1 MTKAEK
7 TKLYMD
13 FLTEEGYRPT
23 AEPEGDVL
31 FKAEGHTYVLPIDDK
46 DENFFQFVFYNFWAI
61 ESEEELWRAV
71 SAANL
76 ATRETKVAKVF
87 VRNDGTN
94 VIATVEMF
102 LFSLDT
108 FPQIFGRALGSIKYA
123 VEKFSGEMRRQA
135 ASSGAAAPG
144 GPSTS

>member
-1 MTKAEK
+1 MTKPEK
-7 TKLYMD
+7 TTLYME
-13 FLTEEGYRPT
+13 FLTQEGYRPT

-46 DENFFQFVFYNFWAI
+46 DENFFQLVFYNFWAI

-71 SAANL
+71 SAANF

-87 VRNDGTN
+87 VRNDGRN

-102 LFSLDT
+102 LFSPDN
-108 FPQIFGRALGSIKYA
+108 FPQLFGRALGALKYA
-123 VEKFSGEMRRQA
+123 VEKFAGEMRRSA
-135 ASSGAAAPG
+135 ASSEAAASG
-144 GPSTS
+144 GPSTD